1 MAEQLNPEKVQDFAK
16 HVIGYLGG
24 AAVASMVY
32 LGDRLGMYRQLNG
45 AGALSSAELA
55 SRTNLNERWVREW
68 LYAQASAGLVEYV
81 GEGKFRLPP
90 EQAAVLADESHPAF
104 VAGGFTQVL
113 SLLETSKRLP
123 EAFRT
128 GRGLTY
134 DDLGEEH
141 AIGMERFLSPW
152 LRANLVPVV
161 LPSLAGV
168 TGKLRAGAKVADI
181 GCGAGR
187 AAIAV
192 AEAFP
197 ASEIHGY
204 DNSKVAIELA
214 NRNKEAAG
222 VPNVEFHLV
231 SAQGLPANP
240 SFDFITAFD
249 CLHDM
254 TDPVAAMT
262 AVRRALKPDGT
273 WLIGEMNGR
282 PTFEENLTQ
291 HPLAPI
297 MYSFSV
303 LCCMSSGLSDEGGA
317 GLGTLGLPEPRLQ
330 AMLQEAGFSQIVVH
344 DHAHPLNM
352 FYEVRI

>member
-1 MAEQLNPEKVQDFAK
+1 MAEQLNPEKVQDFAQ

-24 AAVASMVY
+24 AAVASLVY
-32 LGDRLGMYRQLNG
+32 LGDRLGLYRQLDG

-55 SRTNLNERWVREW
+55 ARTHLNERWVREW
-68 LYAQASAGLVEYV
+68 LYAQASAGLIKYS

-90 EQAAVLADESHPAF
+90 EHAAVLADESHPAYL
-104 VAGGFTQVL
+104 AGGFTQVL

-123 EAFRT
+123 DAFRT

-187 AAIAV
+187 AALAV
-192 AEAFP
+192 AAAFP
-197 ASEIHGY
+197 ASDIHGY
-204 DNSKVAIELA
+204 DNSTVAIELA

-222 VPNVEFHLV
+222 V
-231 SAQGLPANP
+231 S
-240 SFDFITAFD
+240 
-249 CLHDM
+249 
-254 TDPVAAMT
+254 
-262 AVRRALKPDGT
+262 
-273 WLIGEMNGR
+273 
-282 PTFEENLTQ
+282 
-291 HPLAPI
+291 
-297 MYSFSV
+297 
-303 LCCMSSGLSDEGGA
+303 
-317 GLGTLGLPEPRLQ
+317 
-330 AMLQEAGFSQIVVH
+330 
-344 DHAHPLNM
+344 
-352 FYEVRI
+352 